1 MKEILKKNKGKVKYV
16 LIGLSVITLFVMV
29 VAFSGSSE
37 EIVQTETELK
47 NNDNMSMGDRDVEK
61 MSEDKRDAHERVS
74 RMEEQKEKKKQR
86 DQSIW
91 DSNDFNTGLEKSNDS
106 TDGPSLISE
115 KNNSTY
121 LKAQR
126 QIRAIE
132 ERKKAQ
138 RTYAASKEKEKE
150 ERERK
155 EEEAVALEESN
166 LEMEEFF
173 STRPVKENGV
183 ETNGTDSSV
192 KMYATVKG
200 SQKIRNGQRITLM
213 LSKTAIV
220 NGIAYP
226 RNTLIYGIT
235 QFSETRVKVSIK
247 KINHNPVDLTVF
259 DAQDGMEGIYIEGQN
274 LLGETVQE
282 ASEDGINDIDV
293 GGVPVGDAVKSV
305 FRKKQ
310 REIKVQLL
318 NDYKLIIK
326 SK

>member
-1 MKEILKKNKGKVKYV
+1 MKEILKKNKGKVKYA
-16 LIGLSVITLFVMV
+16 LMGLAVITLFVMV
-29 VAFSGSSE
+29 VAFSGGSE
-37 EIVQTETELK
+37 QAAQTQTELK
-47 NNDNMSMGDRDVEK
+47 NNDNMSMGDRDLDK

-91 DSNDFNTGLEKSNDS
+91 DNNDFNTGLEKSSDS
-106 TDGPSLISE
+106 IDGPSLISE

-132 ERKKAQ
+132 ERKKNQ
-138 RTYAASKEKEKE
+138 RNYAASKEKEKK

-173 STRPVKENGV
+173 STRPVKQDSKN
-183 ETNGTDSSV
+183 NPTDSSV

-213 LSKTAIV
+213 LSKASKV
-220 NGIAYP
+220 NGITYP

-235 QFSETRVKVSIK
+235 QFTETRVKVSIK

-259 DAQDGMEGIYIEGQN
+259 DAQDGLEGIYIEGQN

>member
-1 MKEILKKNKGKVKYV
+1 MKEILKKNKGKVKYA
-16 LIGLSVITLFVMV
+16 LMGLAVITLFVMV
-29 VAFSGSSE
+29 VAFSGGSE
-37 EIVQTETELK
+37 QAAQTQTELK
-47 NNDNMSMGDRDVEK
+47 NNDNMSMGDRDLDK

-91 DSNDFNTGLEKSNDS
+91 DSNDFNTGLEKSSDS
-106 TDGPSLISE
+106 IDGPSLISE

-138 RTYAASKEKEKE
+138 RNYAASKEKEKE

-155 EEEAVALEESN
+155 EQEAVALEESN

-173 STRPVKENGV
+173 STRPIKQDSKN
-183 ETNGTDSSV
+183 NITDSSV

-213 LSKTAIV
+213 LSKASKV
-220 NGIAYP
+220 NGITYP

-235 QFSETRVKVSIK
+235 QFTDTRVKVSIK

-259 DAQDGMEGIYIEGQN
+259 DAQDGLEGIYIEGQN